1 MRFYRGNE
9 YGYEISQK
17 NGSWYHRVTWLH
29 VVSPVLEND
38 NEEERSTWNRGKPA
52 FDKLDSI
59 KQHFFHFLL
68 SSALNYDVDS
78 SFSSWLPSSRV
89 GWYSFPRRAI
99 RILRKIHLHFIRC
112 GACCFLRGICVLRR
126 CSILSVASR
135 SWLVKRSRSDP
146 KHVTVVCW
154 NFARR
159 SGVDLPRET
168 VQSFPLY
175 MHYSHPHARWALPHR
190 DFDRSFGG
198 RVRRFNDRCHFP
210 VDLSIL
216 VSTKPRFA
224 PTSVPVYTIYWS
236 RKKNATIYY
245 RIRGEYVAVS
255 KLQLYIHGMSRTD
268 CTCTV
273 SNVPKTRDPSAIG
286 QQSSLV
292 TDLAQI
298 HRLSLCIITVASSS
312 EDGPGTI
319 RNFEKLFPLFW
330 KKTAGEHRSASWD
343 EDYDVDQAAPT
354 RDPRWKKVKWRAWRF
369 SRSCASRGK
378 HQKRSESD
386 RSFLRVESVERGKKK
401 NCTRERIVVDRALL
415 TRVTVSR
422 IDQSMPLQSLNSLC
436 ASRFIREDDTKP
448 LKKTDRHDAARH
460 GTATRLSK
468 RRNDS
473 SGKNSIH
480 HR

>member
-1 MRFYRGNE
+1 MIPSSNVVTRGIPRAGKWQWRGAFNLK
-9 YGYEISQK
+9 S
-17 NGSWYHRVTWLH
+17 S
-29 VVSPVLEND
+29 
-38 NEEERSTWNRGKPA
+38 GKPA

-298 HRLSLCIITVASSS
+298 HRLTLCIITVASSS

-330 KKTAGEHRSASWD
+330 KKRQENTGLLPGTKITMSIKPHLREIQGEKKWSDARGVFLEVARREGNTKSVRKAIVRSS
-343 EDYDVDQAAPT
+343 
-354 RDPRWKKVKWRAWRF
+354 AWNP
-369 SRSCASRGK
+369 SRG
-378 HQKRSESD
+378 
-386 RSFLRVESVERGKKK
+386 GKKK
-401 NCTRERIVVDRALL
+401 TARDESSSIEHFWRVLPYRGLINRCHYRAWIHFARPDLFAKMTRNRWRRPIDTTRRGTGRQRDSRNGGTIRREKIRSTIDR
-415 TRVTVSR
+415 
-422 IDQSMPLQSLNSLC
+422 
-436 ASRFIREDDTKP
+436 
-448 LKKTDRHDAARH
+448 
-460 GTATRLSK
+460 
-468 RRNDS
+468 
-473 SGKNSIH
+473 
-480 HR
+480 

>member
-224 PTSVPVYTIYWS
+224 PTSVPVYTIYS

-401 NCTRERIVVDRALL
+401 TARENESSSIEHFWRVLPYRGLINRCHYRAWIHFARPDLFAKMTRNRWRRPIDTTRRGTGRQRDSRNGGTIRREKIRSTIDR
-415 TRVTVSR
+415 
-422 IDQSMPLQSLNSLC
+422 
-436 ASRFIREDDTKP
+436 
-448 LKKTDRHDAARH
+448 
-460 GTATRLSK
+460 
-468 RRNDS
+468 
-473 SGKNSIH
+473 
-480 HR
+480 

>member
-1 MRFYRGNE
+1 MIPSSNVVTRGIPRAGKWQRRGAFNLK
-9 YGYEISQK
+9 S
-17 NGSWYHRVTWLH
+17 S
-29 VVSPVLEND
+29 
-38 NEEERSTWNRGKPA
+38 GKPA

-330 KKTAGEHRSASWD
+330 KKRQENTGLLPGTKITMSIKPHLREIQGEKKWSDARGVFLEVARREGNTKSVRKAIVRSS
-343 EDYDVDQAAPT
+343 
-354 RDPRWKKVKWRAWRF
+354 AWNP
-369 SRSCASRGK
+369 SRG
-378 HQKRSESD
+378 
-386 RSFLRVESVERGKKK
+386 GKKK
-401 NCTRERIVVDRALL
+401 TARDESSSIEHFWRVLPYRGLINRCHYRAWIHFARPDLFAKMTRNRWRRPIDTTRRGTGRQRDSRNGGTIRREKIRSTIDR
-415 TRVTVSR
+415 
-422 IDQSMPLQSLNSLC
+422 
-436 ASRFIREDDTKP
+436 
-448 LKKTDRHDAARH
+448 
-460 GTATRLSK
+460 
-468 RRNDS
+468 
-473 SGKNSIH
+473 
-480 HR
+480 

>member
-224 PTSVPVYTIYWS
+224 PTSVPVYTIYS

-298 HRLSLCIITVASSS
+298 HRLTLCIITVASSS

>member
-1 MRFYRGNE
+1 MIPSSNVVTRGIPRAGKWQWRGAFNLK
-9 YGYEISQK
+9 S
-17 NGSWYHRVTWLH
+17 S
-29 VVSPVLEND
+29 
-38 NEEERSTWNRGKPA
+38 GKPA

-236 RKKNATIYY
+236 RKKNAIIYY

-298 HRLSLCIITVASSS
+298 HRLTLCIITVASSS

-401 NCTRERIVVDRALL
+401 NCTRRIVVDRALL

>member
-1 MRFYRGNE
+1 MIPSSNVVTRGIPRAGKWQWRGAFNLK
-9 YGYEISQK
+9 S
-17 NGSWYHRVTWLH
+17 S
-29 VVSPVLEND
+29 
-38 NEEERSTWNRGKPA
+38 GKPA

-236 RKKNATIYY
+236 RKKNAIIYY

-298 HRLSLCIITVASSS
+298 HRLTLCIITVASSS

-330 KKTAGEHRSASWD
+330 KKRQENTGLLPGTKITMSIKPHLREIQGEKKWSDARGVFLEVARREGNTKSVRKAIVRSSAWNPSRGEKKKTARENESSSIEHFWRVLP
-343 EDYDVDQAAPT
+343 Y
-354 RDPRWKKVKWRAWRF
+354 RGLINRCHYRAWIHFARPDLF
-369 SRSCASRGK
+369 AKMTRNRWRRPIDTTRRGTGRQRDSRNGGTIRREK
-378 HQKRSESD
+378 IRSTID
-386 RSFLRVESVERGKKK
+386 R
-401 NCTRERIVVDRALL
+401 
-415 TRVTVSR
+415 
-422 IDQSMPLQSLNSLC
+422 
-436 ASRFIREDDTKP
+436 
-448 LKKTDRHDAARH
+448 
-460 GTATRLSK
+460 
-468 RRNDS
+468 
-473 SGKNSIH
+473 
-480 HR
+480 

>member
-1 MRFYRGNE
+1 MIPSSNVVTRGIPRAGKWQWRGAFNLK
-9 YGYEISQK
+9 S
-17 NGSWYHRVTWLH
+17 S
-29 VVSPVLEND
+29 
-38 NEEERSTWNRGKPA
+38 GKPA

-298 HRLSLCIITVASSS
+298 HRLTLCIITVASSS

-401 NCTRERIVVDRALL
+401 KLHERTNRRRSSTFDACYRIEDWSIDATTEPEFTLRVPIYSRRWHETVEEDRSTRRGAARDGNATLETEERFVGKKFDPPSIDR
-415 TRVTVSR
+415 SR
-422 IDQSMPLQSLNSLC
+422 IFFFFYD
-436 ASRFIREDDTKP
+436 
-448 LKKTDRHDAARH
+448 H
-460 GTATRLSK
+460 ATT
-468 RRNDS
+468 
-473 SGKNSIH
+473 
-480 HR
+480 

>member
-1 MRFYRGNE
+1 MIPSSNVVTRGIPRAGKWQWRGAFNLK
-9 YGYEISQK
+9 S
-17 NGSWYHRVTWLH
+17 S
-29 VVSPVLEND
+29 
-38 NEEERSTWNRGKPA
+38 GKPA

-298 HRLSLCIITVASSS
+298 HRLTLCIITVASSS

-330 KKTAGEHRSASWD
+330 KKRQENTGLLPGTKITMSIKPHLREIQGEKKWSDARGVFLEVARREGNTKSVRKAIVRSSAWNPSRGEKKKTARENESSSIEHFWRVLP
-343 EDYDVDQAAPT
+343 Y
-354 RDPRWKKVKWRAWRF
+354 RGLINRCHYRAWIHFARPDLF
-369 SRSCASRGK
+369 AKMTRNRWRRPIDTTRRGTGRQRDSRNGGTIRREK
-378 HQKRSESD
+378 IRSTID
-386 RSFLRVESVERGKKK
+386 R
-401 NCTRERIVVDRALL
+401 
-415 TRVTVSR
+415 
-422 IDQSMPLQSLNSLC
+422 
-436 ASRFIREDDTKP
+436 
-448 LKKTDRHDAARH
+448 
-460 GTATRLSK
+460 
-468 RRNDS
+468 
-473 SGKNSIH
+473 
-480 HR
+480 

>member
-1 MRFYRGNE
+1 MIPSSNVVTRGIPRAGKWQWRGAFNLK
-9 YGYEISQK
+9 S
-17 NGSWYHRVTWLH
+17 S
-29 VVSPVLEND
+29 
-38 NEEERSTWNRGKPA
+38 GKPA

-224 PTSVPVYTIYWS
+224 PTSVPVYTTDHARRTQLFIIVYEE
-236 RKKNATIYY
+236 NM
-245 RIRGEYVAVS
+245 
-255 KLQLYIHGMSRTD
+255 LQFRNCSYIFTE
-268 CTCTV
+268 C
-273 SNVPKTRDPSAIG
+273 
-286 QQSSLV
+286 
-292 TDLAQI
+292 
-298 HRLSLCIITVASSS
+298 
-312 EDGPGTI
+312 
-319 RNFEKLFPLFW
+319 
-330 KKTAGEHRSASWD
+330 
-343 EDYDVDQAAPT
+343 
-354 RDPRWKKVKWRAWRF
+354 
-369 SRSCASRGK
+369 
-378 HQKRSESD
+378 
-386 RSFLRVESVERGKKK
+386 
-401 NCTRERIVVDRALL
+401 RALIAL
-415 TRVTVSR
+415 V
-422 IDQSMPLQSLNSLC
+422 
-436 ASRFIREDDTKP
+436 RFQMSP
-448 LKKTDRHDAARH
+448 
-460 GTATRLSK
+460 RLV
-468 RRNDS
+468 
-473 SGKNSIH
+473 IH
-480 HR
+480 PRSVNRAHS

>member
-1 MRFYRGNE
+1 MIPSSNVVTRGIPRAGKWQWRGAFNLK
-9 YGYEISQK
+9 S
-17 NGSWYHRVTWLH
+17 S
-29 VVSPVLEND
+29 
-38 NEEERSTWNRGKPA
+38 GKPA

-224 PTSVPVYTIYWS
+224 PTSVPVYTIYS

-298 HRLSLCIITVASSS
+298 HRLTLCIITVASSS

-330 KKTAGEHRSASWD
+330 KKRQENTGLLPGRRLRCRSSRTY
-343 EDYDVDQAAPT
+343 E
-354 RDPRWKKVKWRAWRF
+354 RSKVK
-369 SRSCASRGK
+369 K
-378 HQKRSESD
+378 SE
-386 RSFLRVESVERGKKK
+386 V
-401 NCTRERIVVDRALL
+401 
-415 TRVTVSR
+415 TRV
-422 IDQSMPLQSLNSLC
+422 
-436 ASRFIREDDTKP
+436 AFF
-448 LKKTDRHDAARH
+448 
-460 GTATRLSK
+460 
-468 RRNDS
+468 
-473 SGKNSIH
+473 
-480 HR
+480 

>member
-298 HRLSLCIITVASSS
+298 HRLTLCIITVASSS

>member
-1 MRFYRGNE
+1 MQFYRGNE

-17 NGSWYHRVTWLH
+17 NGSWYHRVMWLH

-330 KKTAGEHRSASWD
+330 KKRQENTGLLPGTKITMSIKPHLREIQGEKKWSDARGVFLEVARREGNTKSVRKAIVRSS
-343 EDYDVDQAAPT
+343 
-354 RDPRWKKVKWRAWRF
+354 AWNP
-369 SRSCASRGK
+369 SRG
-378 HQKRSESD
+378 E
-386 RSFLRVESVERGKKK
+386 KKK

>member
-1 MRFYRGNE
+1 
-9 YGYEISQK
+9 
-17 NGSWYHRVTWLH
+17 
-29 VVSPVLEND
+29 
-38 NEEERSTWNRGKPA
+38 
-52 FDKLDSI
+52 
-59 KQHFFHFLL
+59 
-68 SSALNYDVDS
+68 
-78 SFSSWLPSSRV
+78 
-89 GWYSFPRRAI
+89 
-99 RILRKIHLHFIRC
+99 
-112 GACCFLRGICVLRR
+112 
-126 CSILSVASR
+126 
-135 SWLVKRSRSDP
+135 
-146 KHVTVVCW
+146 
-154 NFARR
+154 
-159 SGVDLPRET
+159 
-168 VQSFPLY
+168 

-236 RKKNATIYY
+236 RKKNAIIYY

-298 HRLSLCIITVASSS
+298 HRLTLCIITVASSS

>member
-236 RKKNATIYY
+236 RKKNAIIYY

-298 HRLSLCIITVASSS
+298 HRLTLCIITVASSS

>member
-1 MRFYRGNE
+1 MIPSSNVVTRGIPRAGKWQWRGAFNLK
-9 YGYEISQK
+9 S
-17 NGSWYHRVTWLH
+17 S
-29 VVSPVLEND
+29 
-38 NEEERSTWNRGKPA
+38 GKPA

-330 KKTAGEHRSASWD
+330 KKRQENTGLLPGTKITMSIKPHLREIQGEKKWSDARGVFLEVARREGNTKSVRKAIVRSSAWNPSRGEKKKTARENESSSIEHFWRVLP
-343 EDYDVDQAAPT
+343 Y
-354 RDPRWKKVKWRAWRF
+354 RGLINRCHYRAWIHFARPDLF
-369 SRSCASRGK
+369 AKMTRNRWRRPIDTTRRGTGRQRDSRNGGTIRREK
-378 HQKRSESD
+378 IRSTID
-386 RSFLRVESVERGKKK
+386 R
-401 NCTRERIVVDRALL
+401 
-415 TRVTVSR
+415 
-422 IDQSMPLQSLNSLC
+422 
-436 ASRFIREDDTKP
+436 
-448 LKKTDRHDAARH
+448 
-460 GTATRLSK
+460 
-468 RRNDS
+468 
-473 SGKNSIH
+473 
-480 HR
+480 

>member
-1 MRFYRGNE
+1 MIPSSNVVTRGIPRAGKWQWRGAFNLK
-9 YGYEISQK
+9 S
-17 NGSWYHRVTWLH
+17 S
-29 VVSPVLEND
+29 
-38 NEEERSTWNRGKPA
+38 GKPA

-236 RKKNATIYY
+236 RKKNAIIYY

-298 HRLSLCIITVASSS
+298 HRLTLCIITVASSS

-330 KKTAGEHRSASWD
+330 KKRQENTGLLPGTKITMSIKPHLREIQGEKKWSDARGVFLEVARREGNTKSVRKAIVRSS
-343 EDYDVDQAAPT
+343 
-354 RDPRWKKVKWRAWRF
+354 AWNP
-369 SRSCASRGK
+369 SRGEK
-378 HQKRSESD
+378 KKLHERTNRRRSSTFDACYRIEDWSIDATTEPEFTLRVPIYSRRWHETVEED
-386 RSFLRVESVERGKKK
+386 RSTRRGAARDGNATLETEERFVGKKFDPPS
-401 NCTRERIVVDRALL
+401 IDR
-415 TRVTVSR
+415 SR
-422 IDQSMPLQSLNSLC
+422 IFFFFYD
-436 ASRFIREDDTKP
+436 
-448 LKKTDRHDAARH
+448 H
-460 GTATRLSK
+460 ATT
-468 RRNDS
+468 
-473 SGKNSIH
+473 
-480 HR
+480 

>member
-1 MRFYRGNE
+1 MIPSSNVVTRGIPRAGKWQWRGAFNLK
-9 YGYEISQK
+9 S
-17 NGSWYHRVTWLH
+17 S
-29 VVSPVLEND
+29 
-38 NEEERSTWNRGKPA
+38 GKPA

-236 RKKNATIYY
+236 RKKNAIIYY

-298 HRLSLCIITVASSS
+298 HRLTLCIITVASSS

-330 KKTAGEHRSASWD
+330 KKRQENTGLLPGTKITMSIKPHLREIQGEKKWSDARGVFLEVARREGNTKSVRKAIVRSS
-343 EDYDVDQAAPT
+343 
-354 RDPRWKKVKWRAWRF
+354 AWNP
-369 SRSCASRGK
+369 SRG
-378 HQKRSESD
+378 
-386 RSFLRVESVERGKKK
+386 GKKK
-401 NCTRERIVVDRALL
+401 TARDESSSIEHFWRVLPYRGLINRCHYRAWIHFARPDLFAKMTRNRWRRPIDTTRRGTGRQRDSRNGGTIRREKIRSTIDR
-415 TRVTVSR
+415 
-422 IDQSMPLQSLNSLC
+422 
-436 ASRFIREDDTKP
+436 
-448 LKKTDRHDAARH
+448 
-460 GTATRLSK
+460 
-468 RRNDS
+468 
-473 SGKNSIH
+473 
-480 HR
+480 

>member
-1 MRFYRGNE
+1 M
-9 YGYEISQK
+9 
-17 NGSWYHRVTWLH
+17 
-29 VVSPVLEND
+29 
-38 NEEERSTWNRGKPA
+38 
-52 FDKLDSI
+52 
-59 KQHFFHFLL
+59 
-68 SSALNYDVDS
+68 
-78 SFSSWLPSSRV
+78 
-89 GWYSFPRRAI
+89 
-99 RILRKIHLHFIRC
+99 
-112 GACCFLRGICVLRR
+112 
-126 CSILSVASR
+126 
-135 SWLVKRSRSDP
+135 
-146 KHVTVVCW
+146 TVVCW

-175 MHYSHPHARWALPHR
+175 VHYSHPHARWALPHR

-330 KKTAGEHRSASWD
+330 KKRQENTGLLPGTKITMSIKPHLREIQGEKKWSDARGVFLEVARREGNTKSVRKAIVRSSAWNPSRGEKKKTARENESSSIEHFWRVLP
-343 EDYDVDQAAPT
+343 Y
-354 RDPRWKKVKWRAWRF
+354 RGLINRCHYRAWIHFARPDLF
-369 SRSCASRGK
+369 AKMTRNRWRRPIDTTRRGTGRQRDSRNGGTIRREK
-378 HQKRSESD
+378 IRSTID
-386 RSFLRVESVERGKKK
+386 R
-401 NCTRERIVVDRALL
+401 
-415 TRVTVSR
+415 
-422 IDQSMPLQSLNSLC
+422 
-436 ASRFIREDDTKP
+436 
-448 LKKTDRHDAARH
+448 
-460 GTATRLSK
+460 
-468 RRNDS
+468 
-473 SGKNSIH
+473 
-480 HR
+480 